1 MPNELESI
9 RIHERWLAHRAY
21 VETYERPPQFLQKW
35 SGRPNR
41 CKCGCGQE
49 WLDSLSP
56 VNWLDYFSPK
66 MLADMKF
73 LLPLFRAF
81 FNLLWTLPSYI
92 WVLLQ
97 IVRANYRH
105 EVGHQARLRGAP
117 EGITIGAAKLL
128 LYAIVMPLALV
139 VIATLFVVSRAGGW
153 LLFGIWAVAISVIV
167 AMMLVLMLPAAIAV
181 SRHGLVVILG
191 GVSSIAYI
199 DYPVVSIGLIVAGVM
214 LQYRQDRERERHQ
227 QERIGMLILR
237 LRAAE
242 GSAP

>member
-1 MPNELESI
+1 M
-9 RIHERWLAHRAY
+9 
-21 VETYERPPQFLQKW
+21 
-35 SGRPNR
+35 
-41 CKCGCGQE
+41 
-49 WLDSLSP
+49 
-56 VNWLDYFSPK
+56 
-66 MLADMKF
+66 
-73 LLPLFRAF
+73 
-81 FNLLWTLPSYI
+81 
-92 WVLLQ
+92 
-97 IVRANYRH
+97 
-105 EVGHQARLRGAP
+105 RGAP